1 MAADSAPTLIR
12 SSTRGSVANP
22 THAMAIGM
30 SAAAIGAHD
39 DATSSDPISHR
50 TLRNVCVKSARYCT
64 NEITADSTMCSV
76 TPPSRQHERRRSAA
90 ARLR

>member
-1 MAADSAPTLIR
+1 
-12 SSTRGSVANP
+12 VY
-22 THAMAIGM
+22 
-30 SAAAIGAHD
+30 

-76 TPPSRQHERRRSAA
+76 TPPSSSTSADVPRRRAFDSP
-90 ARLR
+90 